1 MATVTWV
8 LGVARGRPRTL
19 TADPGTGSMHL
30 SRDLVSRSPS
40 PVASDAWLQEATP
53 GAARG
58 GVVSWKC
65 SSSRCLRWGGVV
77 ASRRGAG
84 QRALHTA
91 HVPGRSRLQLHPTAQ
106 ETPCSGSAWQ
116 RATPRW
122 GRPLPSPTVWDPAPR
137 PEPSPNVPSS
147 PQTARLGSRGG
158 AGAASVTHSLPP
170 RDRHTLV
177 VTSATRQ
184 DAPRLQP

>member
-19 TADPGTGSMHL
+19 TADPGTCSMHL

-58 GVVSWKC
+58 GVMSWKR
-65 SSSRCLRWGGVV
+65 SSSRCLRWGAVV

-84 QRALHTA
+84 QRAFHTA

-122 GRPLPSPTVWDPAPR
+122 GRPLPSPTIWDPAP
-137 PEPSPNVPSS
+137 
-147 PQTARLGSRGG
+147 
-158 AGAASVTHSLPP
+158 HP
-170 RDRHTLV
+170 RTFAKCPV
-177 VTSATRQ
+177 VTPNREAGQPGRGWSGERYTL
-184 DAPRLQP
+184 APAP